1 MDWLNLYF
9 AKAMPADPHYGGYL
23 SGITWSATE
32 RVELETQNALTT
44 TKNRSIFKPGCS
56 QDRSIPIFQPARYAK
71 MSRFD
76 LEVAKGLQLVRSFQ
90 GRRALIL
97 GDLMLDR
104 YWWGRVERISPEA
117 PVPVVRK
124 QRSTI
129 APGGAANVA
138 ANIAALG
145 GEPLLLGLVGADA
158 AGQEFRTALLER
170 GLSVDHLIVDG
181 ERATTVKTRI
191 IAHNQH
197 VVRVDEEDTQPVVS
211 SLLHQLV
218 SRVQILLPSCDVVVL
233 SDYAKG
239 LLIPEL
245 LQEVIRSASRSD
257 RRTVVDPKGG
267 DYSRYDGA
275 YVLTPN
281 RMEALLAAGFPPTHK
296 DSSVAATRLLD
307 NLRVEAILVTE
318 GDEGMTLYD
327 RSASPRHVPA
337 LARTVYDVTGAGDT
351 VVATLSLAV
360 AAGASLWTAA
370 QLANIAAGLAVEQ
383 IGTTAVT
390 SRSLCQALEDGRHL
404 PQTDTP
410 LD

>member
-1 MDWLNLYF
+1 
-9 AKAMPADPHYGGYL
+9 
-23 SGITWSATE
+23 
-32 RVELETQNALTT
+32 
-44 TKNRSIFKPGCS
+44 
-56 QDRSIPIFQPARYAK
+56 
-71 MSRFD
+71 MSRFELD
-76 LEVAKGLQLVRSFQ
+76 VANGLQLIQSFQ
-90 GRRALIL
+90 GRRVLIL

-104 YWWGRVERISPEA
+104 YWWGRVDRISPEA

-138 ANIAALG
+138 CNIAALG
-145 GEPLLLGLVGADA
+145 GEPMLLGLVGTDA

-170 GLSVDHLIVDG
+170 GLSVDHLMVDS

-191 IAHNQH
+191 IAHSQH
-197 VVRVDEEDTQPVVS
+197 VVRVDEESTQPVAS
-211 SLLHQLV
+211 SLLQQLV
-218 SRVQILLPSCDVVVL
+218 SRVKALLPSCDVVVL

-239 LLIPEL
+239 LLVPEL
-245 LQEVIRSASRSD
+245 LRDVIRSASRRE
-257 RRTVVDPKGG
+257 RRTVIDPKGG

-281 RMEALLAAGFPPTHK
+281 RMEAQIAAGFPPTHK
-296 DSSVAATRLLD
+296 DSAAAAARLLD
-307 NLRVEAILVTE
+307 ALRVEAVLVTE

-327 RSASPRHVPA
+327 RSQEPRHVPA

-370 QLANIAAGLAVEQ
+370 QLANVAAGLAVEQ

-390 SRSLCQALEDGRHL
+390 SLALGQALNDGRHL
-404 PQTDTP
+404 PRTDQP
-410 LD
+410 G

>member
-1 MDWLNLYF
+1 
-9 AKAMPADPHYGGYL
+9 
-23 SGITWSATE
+23 
-32 RVELETQNALTT
+32 
-44 TKNRSIFKPGCS
+44 
-56 QDRSIPIFQPARYAK
+56 

>member
-1 MDWLNLYF
+1 M
-9 AKAMPADPHYGGYL
+9 
-23 SGITWSATE
+23 
-32 RVELETQNALTT
+32 
-44 TKNRSIFKPGCS
+44 S
-56 QDRSIPIFQPARYAK
+56 Q
-71 MSRFD
+71 FD
-76 LEVAKGLQLVRSFQ
+76 LEVENGLHVVHSFQ
-90 GRRALIL
+90 GRKVLIL

-145 GEPLLLGLVGADA
+145 GNPLLIGLVGADS

-170 GLSVDHLIVDG
+170 GLSVDHLMLDPD
-181 ERATTVKTRI
+181 RATTVKTRI

-197 VVRVDEEDTQPVVS
+197 VVRVDEENTQPVGS
-211 SLLHQLV
+211 ALLQQLV
-218 SRVQILLPSCDVVVL
+218 GRVNSLLPSCDVVVL

-239 LLIPEL
+239 FLVPEL
-245 LQEVIRSASRSD
+245 LQQVIQSACRKN

-281 RMEALLAAGFPPTHK
+281 RMEAMIAVGLPATHK
-296 DSSVAATRLLD
+296 ESSAAAARLLEA
-307 NLRVEAILVTE
+307 LRVEAVLVTE
-318 GDEGMTLYD
+318 GDEGMTLYG
-327 RSASPRHVPA
+327 RSQAPRHVPA

-351 VVATLSLAV
+351 VVATLSLAL

-370 QLANIAAGLAVEQ
+370 QLANVAAGLAVEQ

-390 SRSLCQALEDGRHL
+390 SRALCQALEDGRHL
-404 PQTDTP
+404 PSTNHARMP
-410 LD
+410 PR

>member
-1 MDWLNLYF
+1 
-9 AKAMPADPHYGGYL
+9 
-23 SGITWSATE
+23 
-32 RVELETQNALTT
+32 
-44 TKNRSIFKPGCS
+44 
-56 QDRSIPIFQPARYAK
+56 

-76 LEVAKGLQLVRSFQ
+76 LDVANGLQVIHSFQ
-90 GRRALIL
+90 GRRVLIL

-104 YWWGRVERISPEA
+104 YWWGRVDRISPEA

-138 ANIAALG
+138 CNIAALG
-145 GEPLLLGLVGADA
+145 GEPLLLGLVGADL
-158 AGQEFRTALLER
+158 AGQEFRTALRER
-170 GLSVDHLIVDG
+170 GLNVEHLVVDS

-191 IAHNQH
+191 IAHSQH
-197 VVRVDEEDTQPVVS
+197 VVRVDEESTQPVAA
-211 SLLHQLV
+211 SLLQQLV
-218 SRVQILLPSCDVVVL
+218 SRVNALLPTCDVVVL

-239 LLIPEL
+239 LLVPEL
-245 LQEVIRSASRSD
+245 LRDVIHSASRRN
-257 RRTVVDPKGG
+257 RRTVIDPKGG

-281 RMEALLAAGFPPTHK
+281 RMEAQIAAGFPPTHK
-296 DSSVAATRLLD
+296 DSGAAASLLLE
-307 NLRVEAILVTE
+307 NLEIEAVLVTE

-327 RSASPRHVPA
+327 RSQEPRHVPA

-360 AAGASLWTAA
+360 AAGGSLWTAA
-370 QLANIAAGLAVEQ
+370 QLANVAAGLAVEQ

-390 SRSLCQALEDGRHL
+390 SQALGQALKDGRHL
-404 PQTDTP
+404 PTDQP
-410 LD
+410 G

>member
-1 MDWLNLYF
+1 
-9 AKAMPADPHYGGYL
+9 
-23 SGITWSATE
+23 
-32 RVELETQNALTT
+32 
-44 TKNRSIFKPGCS
+44 
-56 QDRSIPIFQPARYAK
+56 
-71 MSRFD
+71 MSHFD
-76 LEVAKGLQLVRSFQ
+76 LEVDNGLQLVHSFQ
-90 GRRALIL
+90 GRRVLIL

-104 YWWGRVERISPEA
+104 YWWGRVDRISPEA

-138 ANIAALG
+138 CNIAALG

-170 GLSVDHLIVDG
+170 GLSVDHLMAEKD
-181 ERATTVKTRI
+181 RATTVKTRI

-197 VVRVDEEDTQPVVS
+197 VVRVDEESTQPVGA
-211 SLLHQLV
+211 SLQQQMI
-218 SRVQILLPSCDVVVL
+218 SRINSLLPSCDVVIL

-239 LLIPEL
+239 FLIPEL
-245 LQEVIRSASRSD
+245 LKEVIQSASRKG
-257 RRTVVDPKGG
+257 RRTIVDPKGG

-275 YVLTPN
+275 HVLTPN
-281 RMEALLAAGFPPTHK
+281 RMEAQIAAGFPPTQK
-296 DSSVAATRLLD
+296 DSSAAAARLLD
-307 NLRVEAILVTE
+307 ALRVEAVLVTE

-327 RSASPRHVPA
+327 RSRNPRHVPA

-351 VVATLSLAV
+351 VIATLSLGL

-370 QLANIAAGLAVEQ
+370 QLANVAAGLAVEQ

-390 SRSLCQALEDGRHL
+390 SHSLRQAFEDGRHL
-404 PQTDTP
+404 PPTA
-410 LD
+410 

>member
-1 MDWLNLYF
+1 
-9 AKAMPADPHYGGYL
+9 
-23 SGITWSATE
+23 
-32 RVELETQNALTT
+32 
-44 TKNRSIFKPGCS
+44 
-56 QDRSIPIFQPARYAK
+56 
-71 MSRFD
+71 MSHFD
-76 LEVAKGLQLVRSFQ
+76 LEVANGLQLVQAFQ

-104 YWWGRVERISPEA
+104 YWWGRVDRISPEA

-145 GEPLLLGLVGADA
+145 GEPLLLGMIGADST
-158 AGQEFRTALLER
+158 GQEFRTALLER
-170 GLSVDHLIVDG
+170 GLNVDLLMVDND
-181 ERATTVKTRI
+181 RATTVKTRI

-197 VVRVDEEDTQPVVS
+197 VVRVDEENTQPISS
-211 SLLHQLV
+211 SLLQQV
-218 SRVQILLPSCDVVVL
+218 VDRVNSLLPSCDVVIL

-239 LLIPEL
+239 FLIPEL
-245 LQEVIRSASRSD
+245 LREVIRNASQKNC
-257 RRTVVDPKGG
+257 RTVVDPKGG

-281 RMEALLAAGFPPTHK
+281 RMEALIAAGFPPTQK
-296 DSSVAATRLLD
+296 DSSPAAAARLLEA
-307 NLRVEAILVTE
+307 LRIEAVLVTE

-327 RSASPRHVPA
+327 RSRNPRHVPA

-351 VVATLSLAV
+351 VIATLSLSL

-370 QLANIAAGLAVEQ
+370 QLANVAAGLAVEQ

-390 SRSLCQALEDGRHL
+390 SHSLRQALEDGRHL
-404 PQTDTP
+404 PP
-410 LD
+410 AM